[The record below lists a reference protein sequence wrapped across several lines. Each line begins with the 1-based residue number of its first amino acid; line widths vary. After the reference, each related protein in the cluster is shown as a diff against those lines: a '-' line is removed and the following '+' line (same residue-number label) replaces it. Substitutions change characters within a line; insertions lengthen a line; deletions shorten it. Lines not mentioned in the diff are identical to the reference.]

1 MEWFV
6 IVELRL
12 ASLTG
17 GTSCFQ
23 VSCPGRVVSLL
34 ENQIEV
40 QNRYTVFL
48 QLWYLTCSLL
58 GKLVHANRV
67 KWSTITNMHS

>member
-1 MEWFV
+1 MADKEWFV
-6 IVELRL
+6 IVGLQL
-12 ASLTG
+12 ASLTA

-23 VSCPGRVVSLL
+23 IPFPGRVVSLL

-48 QLWYLTCSLL
+48 QLWYFTYSLL
-58 GKLVHANRV
+58 GKLVQ
-67 KWSTITNMHS
+67 IG